1 MGPAEYQDIAIQ
13 IITDPPNVTEL
24 EPGIQEY
31 KLTWAFSK
39 YKPGRMLGTT

>member
-1 MGPAEYQDIAIQ
+1 MGPAEYQDIALQ

-31 KLTWAFSK
+31 RLTLVFSNINLA
-39 YKPGRMLGTT
+39 G

>member
-13 IITDPPNVTEL
+13 IIKDPPKVTHL

-31 KLTWAFSK
+31 RLTLAFSK
-39 YKPGRMLGTT
+39 YKPRRMMGTE